1 MLTPSLLSTRHTKLA
16 NALQRSGF
24 EAVAVNPGPSLTYLT
39 GLHFHTSER
48 PVVLL
53 FAPGKTPAL
62 VLPELETRKV
72 DHPLFELQVFAY
84 GENPLD
90 WVKAFAGAAH
100 AVGLPGARVGVE
112 ARRMRVLE
120 LHYLEEAAS
129 GARFIPA
136 EETFA
141 ALRMYKDSAE
151 AETMRRAA
159 DVGQKALIATLPLV
173 KLGMTEQEL
182 AGELVIQLL
191 RQGSS
196 PAMPFSPIVSFG
208 PNSANPHASPT
219 TRKLAPGD
227 LLLFD
232 WGATVD
238 DYYSDITRTFAV
250 GEVEPEYA
258 KIAAIVKEANEAGR
272 AAAKPGV
279 PCSAVDKATR
289 NVIEKAGY
297 GKYFTHRT
305 GHGLGMDGHEEPYM
319 RGDNEQLLEP
329 GMVFTVEPGIYLP
342 DRAGVRIEDDVMITE
357 DGAES
362 FTDLPRELIRVL

>member
-1 MLTPSLLSTRHTKLA
+1 M
-16 NALQRSGF
+16 
-24 EAVAVNPGPSLTYLT
+24 EAVALNPGPSLTYLT

-53 FAPGKTPAL
+53 FAPGKRPAL

-72 DHPLFELQVFAY
+72 DAPLFELEVFPY

-90 WVKAFAGAAH
+90 WVKAFTGAAH

-120 LHYLEEAAS
+120 LHYLEEAAT
-129 GARFIPA
+129 GTRFIPA

-141 ALRMYKDSAE
+141 ALRMYKDEAE
-151 AETMRRAA
+151 AEIMRRAA
-159 DVGQKALIATLPLV
+159 DVAQKALITTLPLV
-173 KLGMTEQEL
+173 KLGMTEQDL

-196 PAMPFSPIVSFG
+196 PTIPFSPIVSFG

-219 TRKLAPGD
+219 SRKLAEGD

-232 WGATVD
+232 WGAGVD
-238 DYYSDITRTFAV
+238 DYFSDITRTFAV

-258 KIAAIVKEANEAGR
+258 KIAQIVMEANEAGR
-272 AAAKPGV
+272 AAGKPGV
-279 PCSAVDKATR
+279 PCSAVDKAAR
-289 NVIEKAGY
+289 DVIVQAGY
-297 GKYFTHRT
+297 GPYFTHRT
-305 GHGLGMDGHEEPYM
+305 GHGLGMEGHEEPYM

-329 GMVFTVEPGIYLP
+329 GMVYTVEPGIYLP
-342 DRAGVRIEDDVMITE
+342 NRAGVRIEDDVMVTE
-357 DGAES
+357 TGSVS
-362 FTDLPRELIRVL
+362 FTDLPRDLIRVL

>member
-1 MLTPSLLSTRHTKLA
+1 MLSPALFSNRLQKLA
-16 NALQRSGF
+16 KAIQLFGL
-24 EAVAVNPGPSLTYLT
+24 EAVALNPGPSLTYMT
-39 GLHFHTSER
+39 GMHFHTSER
-48 PVVLL
+48 PVVFL

-62 VLPELETRKV
+62 ILPELETRKV
-72 DHPLFELQVFAY
+72 DNPMFDLQVFPY

-90 WVKAFAGAAH
+90 WARAFASAVN

-120 LHYLEEAAS
+120 LHYLEEAA
-129 GARFIPA
+129 AETRFIPA

-141 ALRMYKDSAE
+141 ALRMYKDEAE
-151 AETMRRAA
+151 ADAMRRAA
-159 DVGQKALIATLPLV
+159 DVAQKALIATLPLV
-173 KLGMTEQEL
+173 QVGMTEQDL

-191 RQGSS
+191 KHGSS
-196 PAMPFSPIVSFG
+196 PAIPFSPIVSFG
-208 PNSANPHASPT
+208 PNTANPHASPT
-219 TRKLAPGD
+219 LRKLSRGD

-258 KIAAIVKEANEAGR
+258 QIAAIVKKANEAGR
-272 AAAKPGV
+272 AAARPGI
-279 PCSAVDKATR
+279 PCSAVDKAAR
-289 NVIEKAGY
+289 EVIEKAGY

-305 GHGLGMDGHEEPYM
+305 GHGLGMDGHEEPYI

-342 DRAGVRIEDDVMITE
+342 NRGGVRIEDDVMITE

-362 FTDLPRELIRVL
+362 FTDLPRELIRVI

>member
-1 MLTPSLLSTRHTKLA
+1 MLTPSLLSSRHTKLA
-16 NALQRSGF
+16 QALQESSLD
-24 EAVAVNPGPSLTYLT
+24 AVAVNPGSTLTYLT

-72 DHPLFELQVFAY
+72 DSPMFPLQAFPY
-84 GENPLD
+84 GENPHE
-90 WVKAFAGAAH
+90 WVKAFAAAAH
-100 AVGLPGARVGVE
+100 AVGLPGSRVGVE
-112 ARRMRVLE
+112 ARAMRVLE

-129 GARFIPA
+129 GARFLPA

-141 ALRMYKDSAE
+141 ALRMYKDAAE
-151 AETMRRAA
+151 AEAMRRAA
-159 DVGQKALIATLPLV
+159 DVAQKALISTLPLV
-173 KLGMTEQEL
+173 QLGLTEKEL

-208 PNSANPHASPT
+208 PNSANPHASPSART
-219 TRKLAPGD
+219 LAAGD

-232 WGATVD
+232 WGAAVD

-258 KIAAIVKEANEAGR
+258 KIAALVQAANEAGR
-272 AAAKPGV
+272 AAAKPGI

-289 NVIEKAGY
+289 DVIEKAGY

-305 GHGLGMDGHEEPYM
+305 GHGLGMEGHEAPYI
-319 RGDNEQLLEP
+319 RSDNDQLLEP